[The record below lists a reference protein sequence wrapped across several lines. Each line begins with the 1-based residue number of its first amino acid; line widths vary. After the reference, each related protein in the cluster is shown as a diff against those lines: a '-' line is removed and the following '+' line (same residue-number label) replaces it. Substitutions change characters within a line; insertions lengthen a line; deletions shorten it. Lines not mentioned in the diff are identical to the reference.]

1 MTHRRL
7 LHDDWKG
14 VFEPLNE
21 TAFGTGLV
29 VRGTHYLII
38 SGNGSSAAQQTRS
51 LGQELYRQPQIS
63 FIETSQS
70 FTEWSINYKTQA
82 CLLILLVQYQT
93 LTLKELDVIA
103 F

>member
-21 TAFGTGLV
+21 TAFGSGLV

-38 SGNGSSAAQQTRS
+38 NGNEGSTQQTRS

-70 FTEWSINYKTQA
+70 FNEWSKNYKTKA
-82 CLLILLVQYQT
+82 CLLLLTVQNQT
-93 LTLKELDVIA
+93 
-103 F
+103 

>member
-1 MTHRRL
+1 MAHRRL

-38 SGNGSSAAQQTRS
+38 SASGNSAQQTRS

-70 FTEWSINYKTQA
+70 FAEWSMSYKTQV
-82 CLLILLVQYQT
+82 C
-93 LTLKELDVIA
+93 
-103 F
+103 